1 MDLYQRTR
9 IKRVFAILAIVFF
22 EIIHIFFILKITVS
36 SSETGYNLDFRDDLA
51 LNSVTIL
58 YFILAPLL
66 FAYLSNMSNSSRPD
80 LVQIIGPR
88 SLLTA
93 INNEFLLG
101 DFRGL
106 EKSEENINL
115 YFAKISHG
123 EPVGTINNLKMLYAT
138 GMLMRDLLEQ
148 TGVKSIK
155 RVYISDSD
163 VPNTFTVRALPV
175 PIIGQ
180 DWIIINRRLVEILTP
195 FELRAMVTHEVGHA
209 ANLDSWINVFITSPR
224 LIILFGWSIIY
235 FRLIS
240 VVFIEGLTIIRFL
253 LCLIF
258 FTIVPLSLYLIQ
270 RLTNLF
276 QRNAELIADHYSA
289 KINGSEV
296 VVNALLKIAQH
307 ALLDNYWKSFDLDDN
322 NYLSNDEISLLADHL
337 RKNPTLRTSPRL
349 PIEFGIVLDDP
360 SHPHLYD
367 RILFIND
374 TLIITG

>member
-80 LVQIIGPR
+80 LIQIIGPR
-88 SLLTA
+88 SLLRA
-93 INNEFLLG
+93 VNNEFLLG

-115 YFAKISHG
+115 YFAKIAQG

-155 RVYISDSD
+155 RVYVSDSD

-195 FELRAMVTHEVGHA
+195 LELRAMVAHEVGHA
-209 ANLDSWINVFITSPR
+209 ANFDSWINVFITSPR

-253 LCLIF
+253 ICVIF
-258 FTIVPLSLYLIQ
+258 FTIVPLSLFLIQ

-296 VVNALLKIAQH
+296 VVNALLKVAQR
-307 ALLDNYWKSFDLDDN
+307 ALLDDYWKSFDLDDN

-349 PIEFGIVLDDP
+349 PIEYGIVLDDP
-360 SHPHLYD
+360 SHPHIYD

-374 TLIITG
+374 TLIITS

>member
-1 MDLYQRTR
+1 VDLYQRTR

-80 LVQIIGPR
+80 LIQIIGPR
-88 SLLTA
+88 SLLRA
-93 INNEFLLG
+93 VNNEFLLG

-115 YFAKISHG
+115 YFAKIAQG

-155 RVYISDSD
+155 RVYVSDSD

-195 FELRAMVTHEVGHA
+195 LELRAMVAHEVGHA
-209 ANLDSWINVFITSPR
+209 ANFDSWINVFITSPR

-253 LCLIF
+253 ICVIF
-258 FTIVPLSLYLIQ
+258 FTIVPLSLFLIQ

-296 VVNALLKIAQH
+296 VVNALLKVAQR
-307 ALLDNYWKSFDLDDN
+307 ALLDDYWKSFDLDDN

-349 PIEFGIVLDDP
+349 PIEYGIVLDDP
-360 SHPHLYD
+360 SHPHIYD

-374 TLIITG
+374 TLIITS

>member
-1 MDLYQRTR
+1 VDVYQRTR

-36 SSETGYNLDFRDDLA
+36 SSESGYELDFRDDLA
-51 LNSVTIL
+51 LNPGTLL
-58 YFILAPLL
+58 YFIIVPLL

-80 LVQIIGPR
+80 LIQIIGPR
-88 SLLTA
+88 SLLRA
-93 INNEFLLG
+93 VNSEFLLG

-106 EKSEENINL
+106 DKSEENINL
-115 YFAKISHG
+115 YFEKIAQG
-123 EPVGTINNLKMLYAT
+123 EPVGTVNNLKMLYKT
-138 GMLMRDLLEQ
+138 GMLMQDLLEQ

-155 RVYISDSD
+155 RVFVSDSD

-180 DWIIINRRLVEILTP
+180 DWIIINRGLVEILTP
-195 FELRAMVTHEVGHA
+195 SELRAMVTHEVGHA
-209 ANLDSWINVFITSPR
+209 ANFDSWINVFITSPR

-258 FTIVPLSLYLIQ
+258 FTIVPVSLSLIQ

-296 VVNALLKIAQH
+296 VVNALLKIAQQ
-307 ALLDNYWKSFDLDDN
+307 ALLDDYWKSFDLDDN
-322 NYLSNDEISLLADHL
+322 NYLSSDEISLLADHL

-349 PIEFGIVLDDP
+349 PIEYGIVLDDP

-374 TLIITG
+374 SLIITG